1 MIGICSYG
9 GYVPRYRLNRGLI
22 YQAMGWMNPANI
34 ANARGEKAVANF
46 DEDSITMA
54 VSAGIDALKGN
65 ERSKIEGV
73 YFAST
78 TMPYKERLNA
88 GIISAALGMNDHVRA
103 ADFSG
108 GIKAGTT
115 ALLSALEGVESKR
128 VNNLLVCSSD
138 CRLGKPASPQELIFG
153 DAAAALLVGDEG
165 VIAEFK
171 GSYSTTYDFVDHYRG
186 EFAKFDRQWEDR
198 WIRDLGFDQ
207 LVPEAV
213 NGLLDKYKLK
223 ISDFA
228 KVVYPCHY
236 GAARKKLNKVLGM
249 APEMTQDNLQAEI
262 GETGTPHALVMLIRA
277 LEEAEPGDR
286 ILVVSFGS
294 GCDTLYFEATNN
306 VEHKKD
312 RNGISGCLARK
323 AELDNYTK
331 FLVWRD
337 TLPAEAGLRA
347 EEDLWTRWSSLW
359 RGRKMVLGLW
369 GTKCKRCGTA
379 QLPPQR
385 ICVNPD
391 CGAVDETEDYRFSDK
406 IGHIA
411 SYTGDMLAAS
421 YNPPAVYGA
430 IEFEGGGKFY
440 FDFTDCDLDS
450 LATGM
455 PVSMSFRR
463 KYYDKKRGI
472 VGYFWKAVPT
482 KEVKKNG

>member
-1 MIGICSYG
+1 
-9 GYVPRYRLNRGLI
+9 
-22 YQAMGWMNPANI
+22 MNPANI

-463 KYYDKKRGI
+463 KYHDKKRDI

>member
-34 ANARGEKAVANF
+34 ANVRGEKAVANF

-463 KYYDKKRGI
+463 KYYDKKRDI